1 MEAKNNLAVAF
12 TGHRKERILQGN
24 GNNLLTLAQIKDAV
38 VEMVTELYGKGYK
51 AYYTG
56 MANGFDMIA
65 AEAELS
71 RTPVCGCLSCRAC
84 RDSVP
89 IHGPSGP
96 VYPIAG
102 DASAP
107 PSIFPISLLSLPYY
121 IVHFFAK
128 IGSLPYNKG
137 MDT

>member
-65 AEAELS
+65 AEAVLQVREEYGDIVLIAAVPFRKQPLVVRCGRPAAVCPSAGKDEPGGDGFREL
-71 RTPVCGCLSCRAC
+71 P
-84 RDSVP
+84 
-89 IHGPSGP
+89 
-96 VYPIAG
+96 
-102 DASAP
+102 
-107 PSIFPISLLSLPYY
+107 
-121 IVHFFAK
+121 
-128 IGSLPYNKG
+128 
-137 MDT
+137 

>member
-65 AEAELS
+65 AEAVLQVREEYGDIVLIAAVPFRKQPLWFDACLFCQSKQLLFEILLIS
-71 RTPVCGCLSCRAC
+71 RHQHLHKAVLYSTDRMVCPHMFS
-84 RDSVP
+84 
-89 IHGPSGP
+89 
-96 VYPIAG
+96 
-102 DASAP
+102 
-107 PSIFPISLLSLPYY
+107 
-121 IVHFFAK
+121 
-128 IGSLPYNKG
+128 
-137 MDT
+137 